1 MNKLYYLSTCTT
13 CKKII
18 KRWSLNNS
26 IKLIDVKTNTISK
39 TDLMEL
45 YNISNSFESLFNKR
59 AQLLRIRKIKCNE
72 LSEEDFFN
80 LILEHYSFLKR
91 PILLYNNKVFIG
103 NSESNI
109 KSVEVELSKI

>member
-1 MNKLYYLSTCTT
+1 MNKLYYLSTCST

-18 KRWSLNNS
+18 ERWSLNNS
-26 IKLIDVKTNTISK
+26 IKLIDVKTNPISK
-39 TDLMEL
+39 SDLMEL
-45 YNISNSFESLFNKR
+45 YDISNSFESLFNKR
-59 AQLLRIRKIKCNE
+59 AQLLRIRKIECNE
-72 LSEEDFFN
+72 LNEEDFFN

-109 KSVEVELSKI
+109 KSVEIELSKI